1 VEKGEFGV
9 MVALDPP
16 HVLTVPLAEASR
28 MKTIPPDD
36 DTLLTARDLGIC
48 LGDE

>member
-1 VEKGEFGV
+1 

-16 HVLTVPLAEASR
+16 YVLTVPLAEASR
-28 MKTIPPDD
+28 MKTIPLDD